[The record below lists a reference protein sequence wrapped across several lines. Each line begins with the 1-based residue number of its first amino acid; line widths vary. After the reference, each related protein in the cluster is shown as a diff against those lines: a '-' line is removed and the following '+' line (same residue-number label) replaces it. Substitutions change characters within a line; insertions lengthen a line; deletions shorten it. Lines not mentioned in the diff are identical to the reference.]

1 MSRPI
6 KCRRI
11 YQEPSNLLFKP
22 AGIPR
27 GDLEVVQL
35 SLDEVEALRLADLL
49 GLYQEEAAAQMLVS
63 RQTFGNILAMA
74 RKKTAECIIQG
85 KALYITGGFL
95 EKGENE
101 ESFDS
106 LKYCKKRRCCRRK
119 EDL

>member
-49 GLYQEEAAAQMLVS
+49 GLYQ
-63 RQTFGNILAMA
+63 
-74 RKKTAECIIQG
+74 
-85 KALYITGGFL
+85 
-95 EKGENE
+95 
-101 ESFDS
+101 
-106 LKYCKKRRCCRRK
+106 
-119 EDL
+119 